1 MRVTALL
8 GAAPGIASHARR
20 SSGSIRWVAAA
31 QAKTQEDPALPEA
44 KLLKVRDKGKHLDR
58 PWDLTYLRNR
68 GKVTR
73 AQKEAWRTLWPQ
85 YGIDV
90 QTHAGGGEP
99 PPRIDFRTVF
109 PDRPE
114 APLALEV
121 GFGLGHSL
129 MEMAA
134 ANPDKNFVG
143 VEVHKP
149 GIGAAL
155 QKIQARREDLGDEWI
170 DNVRVVRMDALW
182 LIRDFL
188 PRESLSDV
196 CVYFPDPWSDAQ
208 AHRRIVNPFLLAL
221 IEPCMVRHGGRLHL
235 STDDDAYATHVAK
248 VMAEAESNW
257 TVANEALLG
266 RSGST
271 KYETRGRALGSE
283 IRNFC
288 YRYVG
293 ASLE

>member
-1 MRVTALL
+1 ML

-20 SSGSIRWVAAA
+20 CRTPGSIRWVAAA
-31 QAKTQEDPALPEA
+31 HAQTTEDPAVPED
-44 KLLKVRDKGKHLDR
+44 LLLRVREKGAHLDR
-58 PWDLTYLRNR
+58 PWSLTYLRNR

-90 QTHAGGGEP
+90 QTHAGGGGP
-99 PPRIDFRTVF
+99 PPRLDFREVF
-109 PDRPE
+109 ADRPE
-114 APLALEV
+114 APLALEI

-134 ANPDKNFVG
+134 AHPDKNFVG

-155 QKIQARREDLGDEWI
+155 QKIQARRDELGDGWV

-182 LIRDFL
+182 LVRDFVPL
-188 PRESLSDV
+188 ESLSDV

-221 IEPCMVRHGGRLHL
+221 IEPCMAKTGGRLHL
-235 STDDDAYATHVAK
+235 STDDDSYAEHMFR
-248 VMAEAESNW
+248 VMSEAELSSKW
-257 TVANEALLG
+257 EKADEALLG

-271 KYETRGRALGSE
+271 KYEERGRALGSE

-293 ASLE
+293 SP